1 MKKQWMIAILAVV
14 CVALV
19 ACGVLIGTRLQSDHS
34 APDTRS
40 SPNGDMLTA
49 EEMQEQIETLQKEHK
64 ALNEALELRDQ
75 ERTRL
80 EEELSDAKSALE
92 ASTQEKEALKGE
104 AEKLTSELSDAQG
117 KIQTLN
123 ASLEKAE
130 IDQLKADN
138 TLLQSR
144 IDEIQ
149 TALDAANKEKDSLAG
164 QVSTLQEEIDSL
176 KGDLAKAEESAQ
188 TKSDEFD
195 ARLTALNTELT
206 TARETAAAV
215 LEEKNTLTQQ
225 LANVQAA
232 LTEQETQNGDYQTRS
247 DALNSRIAA
256 LEADIVTVNAALERA
271 ESDKK
276 ALEEKVT
283 ALTKEADSL
292 KADAQKESDGQN
304 AQVDELQAALTELRA
319 QNEAYQAQIAALTA
333 SLNTAGQEKE
343 ALDTQTASLQTDIST
358 VNAALEESQ
367 ANTRSMEE
375 RVAEL
380 TEQLNSAKADSQQER
395 DSLNQ
400 QLSELRTAL
409 AEQQTQTDAYQA
421 EAVALKDS
429 LNTALQ
435 ENKTLT
441 TKITTLKT
449 SISFLKSALTTYK
462 DGTAELET
470 SVASLTQQLDDT
482 NAKALAEQENLNGQ
496 ISGLQA
502 DLAAAGQEIAA
513 LQADAEALRGDLAQ
527 SLSNAQALENQVASL
542 NQELSSTKTAA
553 QEEQTRL
560 NGRITELEAN
570 LKSTEDS
577 LTAKRQ
583 ENEALTAQLTST
595 TATLANTQEDLSNTK
610 ATLANT
616 QEDLT
621 NTKTT
626 LASTQDALAAET
638 KDNEEK
644 RQRIT
649 VLEGDL
655 ADEEDR
661 NSKLLGQLENLVA
674 AMQTET
680 TFQLVDTDAEGGD
693 ELTTLL
699 NQYVGLEALA
709 DASVRRQGILP
720 EQAAEADESETVLT
734 VNGEAVSRAK
744 VESAIETALLI
755 RKHVLE
761 QHPDWENQ
769 PSMSMDRTVVARQ
782 IVTQMADNLALWQKA
797 QSLGLDVMTEAERQ
811 AIIDQAI
818 EQQAITGYSAEE
830 LLPSLLVSQTL
841 EKLRVWAAQDVTVTE
856 EEFLRELR
864 QRRTATQALY
874 EEDPDAFCQLI
885 ESGEGYYHYPASF
898 RRIKHIFLPA
908 DAIAYDQL
916 KTDLKKTNNY
926 IIDLN
931 YRIATAATTD
941 EAARLKDKKAAAEEM
956 LADLQTQWDATAAQS
971 EQVIQQAQAAAAD
984 IYARLKA
991 GESIDTLVAEYSQ
1004 DTEMPE
1010 GGYVVCVGR
1019 KLPFREFIV
1028 RSLTLSC
1035 VGSVTRLIVADDGY
1049 HILYFA
1055 EDLSNDWASLR
1066 NNRADLQAEMLAQKR
1081 QQAADDA
1088 IAQWIE
1094 EADIQI
1100 SPTLL
1105 SF

>member
-34 APDTRS
+34 VPDTRS

-215 LEEKNTLTQQ
+215 LEEKNALTQQ

-283 ALTKEADSL
+283 ALTEQTDTL

-319 QNEAYQAQIAALTA
+319 QNEAYQAQIAALTE

-358 VNAALEESQ
+358 VNTALEESQ

-462 DGTAELET
+462 DETAELET

-595 TATLANTQEDLSNTK
+595 TATLAKTQDDLTSTK
-610 ATLANT
+610 TTLANT

-621 NTKTT
+621 NTKAT
-626 LASTQDALAAET
+626 LANTQDALAAET
-638 KDNEEK
+638 QDNEEK
-644 RQRIT
+644 RQRIA

-856 EEFLRELR
+856 EEFLRELS

-931 YRIATAATTD
+931 YRIATAATSD
-941 EAARLKDKKAAAEEM
+941 EAARLKDKKAAAEEK

-984 IYARLKA
+984 IYDRLKA

-1010 GGYVVCVGR
+1010 GGYVVCDGR

-1028 RSLTLSC
+1028 RSLTLPC
-1035 VGSVTRLIVADDGY
+1035 VGSATRLIVADDGY